1 MTGYP
6 VTPAQWA
13 HFLGALGVA
22 PAIAAAWCEPFAE
35 ECTPDRFRDPG
46 RELDDYM
53 SQILWESGMLRAVV
67 EDLNYRAPRIREL
80 GSLFGPGSRWARAA
94 ASADALAGHPE
105 ALAEVLY
112 GGRFGNGTGN
122 GDAFAFRGQGLPQ
135 ITFRDNFAWLGD
147 LMGQDLTVSPQ
158 LLQEPRYAV
167 QASLLWFRGKVPLSC
182 IDHDDRV
189 RRCVNGSTLGLENT
203 RKLAALARASL
214 PPENAA

>member
-1 MTGYP
+1 VFP

-13 HFLGALGVA
+13 HFLGGCGVR
-22 PAIAAAWCEPFAE
+22 PTVAAAFAEPFAE

-53 SQILWESGMLRAVV
+53 AQILWESGMLRSLA
-67 EDLNYRAPRIREL
+67 EDLDSYSPARIREL
-80 GSLFGPGSRWARAA
+80 GALFGPGSRWAKAA
-94 ASADALAGHPE
+94 ASADALAGDGP

-112 GGRFGNGTGN
+112 GGRFGNKRP
-122 GDAFAFRGQGLPQ
+122 GDGYLFRGQGLPQ
-135 ITFRDNFAWLGD
+135 ITFYDNFAWLGD

-158 LLQEPRYAV
+158 LLQQPRYAV
-167 QASLLWFRGKVPLSC
+167 QASLLWFRGKVPLAY

-203 RKLAALARASL
+203 RKLAALARANL
-214 PPENAA
+214 PQESAA